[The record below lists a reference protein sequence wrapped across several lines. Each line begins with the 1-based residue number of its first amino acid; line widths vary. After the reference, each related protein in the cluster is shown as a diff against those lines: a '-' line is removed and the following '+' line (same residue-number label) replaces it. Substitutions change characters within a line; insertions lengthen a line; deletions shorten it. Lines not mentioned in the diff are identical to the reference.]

1 MKYLTWASLCAAFL
15 AAGCQTQVPLN
26 SVTPAPGAVCTS
38 CGPAQAVPAIAITRP
53 GLCND
58 YPVAYRVQTPEI
70 EPRVRPVDRVELS
83 STAIT
88 DRSVSV
94 CQR

>member
-1 MKYLTWASLCAAFL
+1 
-15 AAGCQTQVPLN
+15 
-26 SVTPAPGAVCTS
+26 
-38 CGPAQAVPAIAITRP
+38 VPAIAITRP